1 MANPLGLIRSFVL
14 VAVCSG
20 LWCGVARAQQTV
32 VTFEPATTKITF
44 TLGATLHSVHG
55 SFQLKRGQM
64 QFDHATGN
72 ASGEIVVDA
81 TSGSSENTDRDKKM
95 HKDVLESG
103 KYSEIVFVPNHVNE
117 AMSVEKTGNVEVA
130 GVMRLHGQEHPMTLT
145 MTVSRAANGDFQ
157 GSTHFTIPYV
167 KWGMKSPSTF
177 VLRVSDNVD
186 VDVQATAHVR

>member
-1 MANPLGLIRSFVL
+1 MANPLGLIRNL
-14 VAVCSG
+14 VATVACLSVC
-20 LWCGVARAQQTV
+20 CGAARAQQTV

-44 TLGATLHSVHG
+44 TLGATLHSVRG
-55 SFQLKRGQM
+55 TFQLKRGEM
-64 QFDHATGN
+64 RFDHATGN

-81 TSGSSENTDRDKKM
+81 TSGNSENSDRDKKM

-103 KYSEIVFVPNHVNE
+103 KYSEIVFVPSHVNE
-117 AMSVEKTGNVEVA
+117 AISIEKTGNVEVA

-145 MTVSRAANGDFQ
+145 MTVSRAANGDLQ

-167 KWGMKSPSTF
+167 KWGMKNPSTF
-177 VLRVSDNVD
+177 ILRVSENVD